1 MKLMQ
6 KSFIHSI
13 LLALWSA
20 MQLQANNLQLSNISA
35 TTTTISFDIAWENS
49 WSLSSIGNHDA
60 VWIFIKHQDCDTQ
73 DKLWV
78 HTLLSSSSANHSVGG
93 GILQVDAVADGMGV
107 FIRRSSEGSGNI
119 STSQVTLAFAS
130 AFLSTANINFEV
142 IGIEMVYIPEGSFF
156 AGDGST
162 GSTPNSQNSFGNN
175 NTSAPREI
183 TSEGALSANALAH
196 PNMGAPTQHAAISA
210 DFPKGYAP
218 FYCMK
223 YEVSQSQYVKFL
235 NLLTYSQQAN
245 RTSAT
250 ITDPEGTLAMTTAAN
265 QNRNSIRIQTPAV
278 LATLKPAVF
287 GNDLNNDQL
296 YGDGAALA
304 CNYLSWDDLL
314 AYLDWAA
321 LRPMTELEYE
331 KASRGPS
338 SQGTPILAGY
348 AWGTSN
354 ITQTDAG
361 SLSNAGTVN
370 EVSTVTGNGLC
381 AHQASSSDFGPL
393 RVGFAATTTS
403 NREEAGASYYGVMEL
418 SGNVYEQCLHVGY
431 NGGSGNGA
439 APIFDG
445 VLGDGALS
453 TSGFANA
460 ANWGTVIRSVV
471 RGGNWKNVPEH
482 CRTSNRQFITSAGG
496 ENEQRKETTGGRGV
510 R

>member
-1 MKLMQ
+1 MQ

-13 LLALWSA
+13 LLALWTTL
-20 MQLQANNLQLSNISA
+20 QLQANNLQLSNISS
-35 TTTTISFDIAWENS
+35 TTTTISFEIAWDNS
-49 WSLSSIGNHDA
+49 WNLASIGNHDA
-60 VWIFIKHQDCDTQ
+60 VWVFIKHQDCDTQ

-78 HTLLSSSSANHSVGG
+78 HTLLSTSSAHHSVGG
-93 GILQVDAVADGMGV
+93 GILQIDAVADGMGV

-119 STSQVTLAFAS
+119 SASQVTLAFATP
-130 AFLSTANINFEV
+130 FLSTANMNFEI
-142 IGIEMVYIPEGSFF
+142 IGIEMVYIPEGAFYV
-156 AGDGST
+156 GDGST
-162 GSTPNSQNSFGNN
+162 GSPPNSQNSFGNN
-175 NTSAPREI
+175 NTSSPYEI
-183 TSEGALSANALAH
+183 ISEDALGTNVLAH
-196 PNMGAPTQHAAISA
+196 PNMGAPTQHAPISEF
-210 DFPKGYAP
+210 FPKGYAA

-223 YEVSQSQYVKFL
+223 YEISQSQYVKFL
-235 NLLTYSQQAN
+235 NLITYSQQAN

-250 ITDPEGTLAMTTAAN
+250 ITDPEGTLAMTTPAN
-265 QNRNSIRIQTPAV
+265 QNRNSIRIRIPAE

-287 GNDLNNDQL
+287 DNDLNNDQV

-321 LRPMTELEYE
+321 LRPMTELEFE

-338 SQGTPILAGY
+338 SHGSPVLAGY
-348 AWGTSN
+348 AWGTTN
-354 ITQTDAG
+354 ITQTDAS
-361 SLSNAGTVN
+361 SLSNAGNTN
-370 EVSTVTGNGLC
+370 EISTITGNGLC
-381 AHQASSSDFGPL
+381 AHLASSSDMGPL
-393 RVGFAATTTS
+393 RVGFAATASS

-439 APIFDG
+439 APIFEG
-445 VLGDGALS
+445 NLGDGALS
-453 TSGFANA
+453 SSGYANA

-471 RGGNWKNVPEH
+471 RGGNWKNIPEY